1 MRRGDDPL
9 NGSLDPSPAGG
20 PGRGSRHRRPSPREE
35 LFAATALGVIILVT
49 IAWWMLALWPV
60 DDSATLVL
68 RTRAVCFGATESGL
82 PDAEGWSLLIG
93 QPLTMTAVLL
103 IGWRR
108 ATLNALRRM
117 AGSVPGRLA
126 MGATTLALFAGVV
139 GAGVRVAEAT
149 APGPPLLEAPTRAPA
164 DLPRTDHRAPTALR
178 LVDQSGETFDLA
190 RYMDRGKPVLVTFA
204 FAHCETVCPVLVQ
217 DVLDAQRI
225 ADQDPDTERPAVVVV
240 TVDPWRDRPARLPHV
255 AMQWGLESDAH
266 VLSGSIDDVLETLR
280 AWEVNIS
287 RDELTG
293 EITHPALVYVIDRLG
308 RVAFTATGGGEYG
321 AKLVGRL

>member
-1 MRRGDDPL
+1 MSSDQATRVRQ
-9 NGSLDPSPAGG
+9 
-20 PGRGSRHRRPSPREE
+20 PSPREE

-60 DDSATLVL
+60 DSSAALVL

-117 AGSVPGRLA
+117 AGSIPGRLA
-126 MGATTLALFAGVV
+126 MGATTLALFAGIV

-149 APGPPLLEAPTRAPA
+149 APGPPVLEAPTRAPA
-164 DLPRTDHRAPTALR
+164 DHPRTDFRAPTALR

-190 RYMDRGKPVLVTFA
+190 RYMDAGKPVLVTFA
-204 FAHCETVCPVLVQ
+204 FAHCETVCPVLVRE
-217 DVLDAQRI
+217 VLAAQRL
-225 ADQDPDTERPAVVVV
+225 AGEAGRRPAVVVV

-255 AMQWGLESDAH
+255 AQQWGLESDAH
-266 VLSGSIDDVLETLR
+266 VLSGSIDDVLETLD
-280 AWEVNIS
+280 AWEVSIS

-308 RVAFTATGGGEYG
+308 RVAFTATGGGEYTAG
-321 AKLVGRL
+321 LVGRL